1 MLNTVITVAITV
13 IVTSIVTCALTYA
26 KTVSN
31 SAKSVKEGVLS
42 LLRLMIIQ
50 HHDKYVEQ
58 GYCSI
63 NDKGV
68 IEKAYN
74 AYHNL
79 GGNGAITT
87 YYQQIMSLPDR
98 KD

>member
-1 MLNTVITVAITV
+1 MMNQLINEALAVIISAV
-13 IVTSIVTCALTYA
+13 VTGCLTYLA
-26 KTVSN
+26 TTKKHADSI
-31 SAKSVKEGVLS
+31 KEGVLS

-50 HHDKYVEQ
+50 HHDKYIDQ

-63 NDKGV
+63 NEKDI
-68 IEKAYN
+68 IEKAYT

-79 GGNGAITT
+79 GGNGAITN
-87 YYQQIMSLPDR
+87 YYNQIMSLPDR

>member
-1 MLNTVITVAITV
+1 MMNQLINEALAALISAIVAGG
-13 IVTSIVTCALTYA
+13 LTYLVTTKNHA
-26 KTVSN
+26 DSI
-31 SAKSVKEGVLS
+31 KEGVLS

-50 HHDKYVEQ
+50 HHNKYIDQ

-63 NDKGV
+63 NEKDI
-68 IEKAYN
+68 IEKAYT

-79 GGNGAITT
+79 GGNGAITN
-87 YYQQIMSLPDR
+87 YYNQIMSLPDR